1 MPPTYLYQ
9 HRNIRVAQTRR
20 QFLQTSVA
28 AMVASSLSSCGWTLA
43 EVKTTPNTQVSSDT
57 LYIYTWAGYTDQ
69 DLLDRFREE
78 TGLKVVAD
86 VFDSNEAM
94 LARLQAGGAGAYSII
109 YPSEYMVQKMA
120 TLGLLTELDHSLL
133 VGLEDLFPQ
142 FQNPGYDPGDRFSVP
157 ISWGTTGLIFN
168 SKTLKNYPQDWN
180 YLWENKEKLSKRFT
194 LLNDV
199 REVMGAT
206 LRMLGYS
213 YNATDANQI
222 RQAYEKLVTLRPA
235 IASFTTDSW
244 RPQMIVG
251 DLLIAMCYSSDAAEI
266 MEENEDLRYITPD
279 SGSSLWTDTMVI
291 PKSAPNP
298 DAAYKWINFMLQPDI
313 AATLVERLKFATP
326 SRLAYERLPESLR
339 NDPTL
344 FPPESVIARS
354 EAISPVGEATEIY
367 ERYWTQL
374 TS

>member
-1 MPPTYLYQ
+1 MPPTYLHQ

-57 LYIYTWAGYTDQ
+57 LYLYTWAGYTDQ

-120 TLGLLTELDHSLL
+120 ELKLLTELDHSLL

-326 SRLAYERLPESLR
+326 SRLAYERLPENLR

>member
-1 MPPTYLYQ
+1 MPPTYLHQ
-9 HRNIRVAQTRR
+9 HRNMRVAQTRR

-57 LYIYTWAGYTDQ
+57 LYLYTWAGYTDQ

-94 LARLQAGGAGAYSII
+94 LARLQAGGAGAYSVI

-120 TLGLLTELDHSLL
+120 ALGLLTELDRSLL

-142 FQNPGYDPGDRFSVP
+142 FQDPGYDPGGRFSVP

-180 YLWENKEKLSKRFT
+180 YLWQNKEQLSKRFT

-213 YNATDANQI
+213 YNATDPNQI

-235 IASFTTDSW
+235 IASFSTDSW

-251 DLLIAMCYSSDAAEI
+251 DLFVAMCYSSDAAEI

-313 AATLVERLKFATP
+313 AATLVKRLKFATP
-326 SRLAYERLPESLR
+326 SRLAYERLPEFLR

-354 EAISPVGEATEIY
+354 EAISPVGKATEIY

>member
-1 MPPTYLYQ
+1 MPPTYLHQ

-94 LARLQAGGAGAYSII
+94 LARLQAGGAGAYSVI

-120 TLGLLTELDHSLL
+120 ALGLLTELNRSLL

-142 FQNPGYDPGDRFSVP
+142 FQDPGYDPGGRFSVP

-180 YLWENKEKLSKRFT
+180 YLWQNQEQLSKRFT

-213 YNATDANQI
+213 YNATDPNQI

-251 DLLIAMCYSSDAAEI
+251 DLLVAMCYSSDAAEI

-298 DAAYKWINFMLQPDI
+298 DAAYKWINFMLQPEI
-313 AATLVERLKFATP
+313 AATLVERLKFATA
-326 SRLAYERLPESLR
+326 SKLAYERLPESLR

-367 ERYWTQL
+367 ERYWTKL

>member
-1 MPPTYLYQ
+1 VPPTYLYQ

>member
-1 MPPTYLYQ
+1 
-9 HRNIRVAQTRR
+9 
-20 QFLQTSVA
+20 
-28 AMVASSLSSCGWTLA
+28 MVASSLSSCGWTLA